1 MRGIVAREHR
11 IAVAERR
18 DAQAAGKAARLPAK
32 SYSAW
37 KKGGGPIEPTPRAP
51 EAIAA
56 DAPLRARRQKVET
69 KWDHKREGTAPTY
82 EAAERA
88 QSGPLARLWL
98 SGAIDADQL
107 ASAVEIA
114 TVAER
119 IARDVTVRTA
129 SLETRIDNG
138 GFGSGSGFDERLGQV
153 RREIAY
159 GRWRRALGPSAAPVL
174 DMIVGHDGVS
184 GPGGYSVVARRYRMR
199 PSRAKTLLIDALD
212 LWPEMIGRVCKEVDQ
227 RDLDWAHARAA

>member
-1 MRGIVAREHR
+1 MRGIAAREHR
-11 IAVAERR
+11 VAMIERR
-18 DAQAAGKAARLPAK
+18 DAHAAGKAARLPAK

-37 KKGGGPIEPTPRAP
+37 KKGGEPIEPIPRTP

-56 DAPLRARRQKVET
+56 DAPLRTRREKVET

-138 GFGSGSGFDERLGQV
+138 RGDRALEERLGQV

-227 RDLDWAHARAA
+227 RDLDWAHARAAA

>member
-1 MRGIVAREHR
+1 MRGIAAREHR
-11 IAVAERR
+11 VAMIERR

-37 KKGGGPIEPTPRAP
+37 KKGGEPVVPIPRTP

-56 DAPLRARRQKVET
+56 DGPLRARREKVET

-138 GFGSGSGFDERLGQV
+138 NSGSGGFDERLGQV

-159 GRWRRALGPSAAPVL
+159 GRWRHALGPSSAPVL

-184 GPGGYSVVARRYRMR
+184 GPGGYSVIARRYRMR
-199 PSRAKTLLIDALD
+199 PSRAKALLIDALD
-212 LWPEMIGRVCKEVDQ
+212 AWPYFIGRVCREVDQ
-227 RDLDWAHARAA
+227 RDVDWAHRRLV